1 MLFKNN
7 NFLCLSEGMGVS
19 PGVFNEKKSWYI
31 ILMFHSFSHFFI
43 GFNIECR
50 KFRTLQNMFLF
61 RHVFFVIYQFHRQ
74 ADTAAAVGEDAWFF
88 CCFLSYCN
96 TNVCLSNVLFRI
108 VFSRLFQHII
118 FLKKMRKKYCKKFWN
133 ML

>member
-19 PGVFNEKKSWYI
+19 TCVFFKEKSVIYT
-31 ILMFHSFSHFFI
+31 ILMLFHFFPFFI
-43 GFNIECR
+43 GLNHACG

-61 RHVFFVIYQFHRQ
+61 RHVFFVIYYFTGSRILRRSVRMR
-74 ADTAAAVGEDAWFF
+74 DFF
-88 CCFLSYCN
+88 VVFLSYCN
-96 TNVCLSNVLFRI
+96 TNICLSNVCFSI

-118 FLKKMRKKYCKKFWN
+118 FLKKMRKKYCKKF
-133 ML
+133 